1 VNDSDADGGSGG
13 AKYVAIITDGN
24 GRWAQARDLPVAEG
38 HKAGADVVKAR
49 LRDAAE
55 FGIRELTV
63 YSFSTENWARPA
75 EEVTALMRMFSQR
88 ILSETPELKDEG
100 VRMRFIG
107 RRDRVAG
114 ALQEQMDWAEAETA
128 ANDRITLF
136 VAFNYGGR
144 AEIVDAA
151 ARFEGGSEED
161 FRALLYAPDMHDPD
175 LVIRTSGEQRMS
187 NYLLWQSAYS
197 ELVFRDELWPDFSR
211 EAFRAALDEYEAR
224 TRRFGGRCGMPQARR
239 RQAGGGARR
248 SRGGGCGSDLGA
260 RILVAIPALAV
271 ALTMVA
277 LGGTVFAVGVG
288 VLGLICLHEL
298 FSMFERARPARLA
311 GFVGFVGLLVAA
323 SLGDRE
329 TILLAFLACIP
340 LVFIITVNQ
349 AGGGG
354 APAIS
359 VTLLGL
365 AWIGLALAHAV
376 LLRDLPHGGGLVFA
390 VLLGTFVGDTGAYL
404 GGRAF
409 GRRPLAPTISPN
421 KTIEGL
427 AIGVVIATAAVWWA
441 GLSQEWFGGTKGAIM
456 GISIALAAPLGD
468 LFESYLKR
476 DANTKDTGTLFGAHG
491 GALDRLDAILFTA
504 VVGFY
509 VWLALT

>member
-1 VNDSDADGGSGG
+1 
-13 AKYVAIITDGN
+13 VA
-24 GRWAQARDLPVAEG
+24 V
-38 HKAGADVVKAR
+38 
-49 LRDAAE
+49 
-55 FGIRELTV
+55 
-63 YSFSTENWARPA
+63 
-75 EEVTALMRMFSQR
+75 
-88 ILSETPELKDEG
+88 
-100 VRMRFIG
+100 
-107 RRDRVAG
+107 
-114 ALQEQMDWAEAETA
+114 
-128 ANDRITLF
+128 
-136 VAFNYGGR
+136 
-144 AEIVDAA
+144 
-151 ARFEGGSEED
+151 
-161 FRALLYAPDMHDPD
+161 
-175 LVIRTSGEQRMS
+175 
-187 NYLLWQSAYS
+187 
-197 ELVFRDELWPDFSR
+197 
-211 EAFRAALDEYEAR
+211 
-224 TRRFGGRCGMPQARR
+224 
-239 RQAGGGARR
+239 
-248 SRGGGCGSDLGA
+248 
-260 RILVAIPALAV
+260 PALVV

-311 GFVGFVGLLVAA
+311 GFAGFVGLLVAA

-329 TILLAFLACIP
+329 TILLAFLACLP
-340 LVFIITVNQ
+340 LVFVVTVNQ

-354 APAIS
+354 APGIS

-421 KTIEGL
+421 KTVEGL

>member
-1 VNDSDADGGSGG
+1 
-13 AKYVAIITDGN
+13 
-24 GRWAQARDLPVAEG
+24 
-38 HKAGADVVKAR
+38 
-49 LRDAAE
+49 
-55 FGIRELTV
+55 
-63 YSFSTENWARPA
+63 
-75 EEVTALMRMFSQR
+75 
-88 ILSETPELKDEG
+88 
-100 VRMRFIG
+100 
-107 RRDRVAG
+107 
-114 ALQEQMDWAEAETA
+114 
-128 ANDRITLF
+128 
-136 VAFNYGGR
+136 
-144 AEIVDAA
+144 
-151 ARFEGGSEED
+151 
-161 FRALLYAPDMHDPD
+161 
-175 LVIRTSGEQRMS
+175 
-187 NYLLWQSAYS
+187 
-197 ELVFRDELWPDFSR
+197 
-211 EAFRAALDEYEAR
+211 
-224 TRRFGGRCGMPQARR
+224 MPQPRR
-239 RQAGGGARR
+239 RQAGGGGGARR
-248 SRGGGCGSDLGA
+248 RRGGGSDLGA
-260 RILVAIPALAV
+260 RIVVAVPALAV

-277 LGGTVFAVGVG
+277 LGETVFAVGVG

-311 GFVGFVGLLVAA
+311 GFVGFIGLLVAA

-340 LVFIITVNQ
+340 LVFIVAVNQ

-427 AIGVVIATAAVWWA
+427 AIGMVLATAAVWWA

>member
-1 VNDSDADGGSGG
+1 
-13 AKYVAIITDGN
+13 
-24 GRWAQARDLPVAEG
+24 
-38 HKAGADVVKAR
+38 
-49 LRDAAE
+49 
-55 FGIRELTV
+55 
-63 YSFSTENWARPA
+63 
-75 EEVTALMRMFSQR
+75 
-88 ILSETPELKDEG
+88 
-100 VRMRFIG
+100 
-107 RRDRVAG
+107 
-114 ALQEQMDWAEAETA
+114 
-128 ANDRITLF
+128 
-136 VAFNYGGR
+136 
-144 AEIVDAA
+144 
-151 ARFEGGSEED
+151 
-161 FRALLYAPDMHDPD
+161 
-175 LVIRTSGEQRMS
+175 
-187 NYLLWQSAYS
+187 
-197 ELVFRDELWPDFSR
+197 
-211 EAFRAALDEYEAR
+211 
-224 TRRFGGRCGMPQARR
+224 MPQPRR
-239 RQAGGGARR
+239 RQAGGGGARR
-248 SRGGGCGSDLGA
+248 PRGGGSDLGA
-260 RILVAIPALAV
+260 RILVAVPALAV
-271 ALTMVA
+271 ALAMVA

-311 GFVGFVGLLVAA
+311 GFAGFIGLLVAA

-329 TILLAFLACIP
+329 TILLAFLGCIP

-421 KTIEGL
+421 KTVEGL